1 MFIFVLKI
9 MSYLTEVH
17 KITDYNDRFPTE
29 IHYVTILLYSHGSV
43 ANSATLLTGN

>member
-17 KITDYNDRFPTE
+17 KITDYNERLPTE
-29 IHYVTILLYSHGSV
+29 IHYVTMRFTHTAL
-43 ANSATLLTGN
+43 LLTVLNY

>member
-17 KITDYNDRFPTE
+17 KITDYNDRLPTE

-43 ANSATLLTGN
+43 ANSATLFTGN

>member
-17 KITDYNDRFPTE
+17 KITDYNDRLPTE

>member
-9 MSYLTEVH
+9 MSYLTEVQ
-17 KITDYNDRFPTE
+17 KITDYNKRLPTE
-29 IHYVTILLYSHGSV
+29 IHYVTMLLYSHGFF

>member
-9 MSYLTEVH
+9 MSYEVH
-17 KITDYNDRFPTE
+17 KITDYNERLPTE
-29 IHYVTILLYSHGSV
+29 IHYVTMLLYSHGFI